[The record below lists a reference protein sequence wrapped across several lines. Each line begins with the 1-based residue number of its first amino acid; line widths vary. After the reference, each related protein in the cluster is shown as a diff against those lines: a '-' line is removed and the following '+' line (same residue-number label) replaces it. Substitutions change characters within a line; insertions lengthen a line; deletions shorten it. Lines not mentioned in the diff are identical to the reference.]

1 MPSIITLLTDFG
13 TADGYVGEVKG
24 VLASEAPAALLV
36 DIAHDIP
43 PHDIDFGRLTV
54 TRYWRRFPRGTV
66 HLAVVDPDVGMQAR
80 AAIAVASDGQFLVG
94 PDNGLLSHALLQPGA
109 QVVKLTESPAASPT
123 FHARDVFAPA
133 AARLACGAQ
142 ITSVG
147 AFGHDPVVLL
157 TPEPELDATGAAI
170 GQVIA
175 IDRFGNAITNLMA
188 ARATRV
194 HIGGR
199 VLKLV
204 RTYGHLDPG
213 EAGALIGSAGYVEV
227 VVGQGS
233 AAKVLGLTK
242 GTAVRLS

>member
-1 MPSIITLLTDFG
+1 MPAIITLLTDFG

-24 VLASEAPAALLV
+24 VLSHDAPGVTLI

-43 PHDIDFGRLTV
+43 AHDIDFGRLTV
-54 TRYWRRFPRGTV
+54 ARYWRRFPKGTV

-80 AAIAVASDGQFLVG
+80 AAIAVGSDGQFLVG

-109 QVVKLTESPAASPT
+109 QVVKLTVSPAASPT

-133 AARLACGAQ
+133 AARLAIG
-142 ITSVG
+142 SRLMDVG
-147 AFGHDPVVLL
+147 TGGHDPVVML
-157 TPEPELDATGAAI
+157 TPEPELDNTGAAI
-170 GQVIA
+170 GQVVT
-175 IDRFGNAITNLMA
+175 IDHFGNAITNLMA

-213 EAGALIGSAGYVEV
+213 EAGALIGSSGYVEI

-233 AAKVLGLTK
+233 AAKALGLTK